1 MAKRIKAIV
10 CKRCQRRKAVKSKAI
25 AITTQSE
32 YKTKEKRKINF
43 ICYKTVLS
51 THFNKITDKIG
62 ITTL

>member
-1 MAKRIKAIV
+1 MENGLKQSCANAL
-10 CKRCQRRKAVKSKAI
+10 QRRKAVKSKAI

-32 YKTKEKRKINF
+32 YKTKEKHKINF